1 MDRLSCNKL
10 KAPLNIIS
18 LMLSIARGTGKAG
31 EEAEKNFSLD
41 FELNSDECTVS
52 VLFLRSDGN
61 WCLTKSPRK
70 LSDGR
75 VRRL

>member
-1 MDRLSCNKL
+1 MDRLSCSKL

-18 LMLSIARGTGKAG
+18 LMLSIARGTGRAG
-31 EEAEKNFSLD
+31 EETEKHFSLD

-52 VLFLRSDGN
+52 ILFLRSDGC
-61 WCLTKSPRK
+61 WCLTESSRK